1 MMHADFPYEELI
13 KAQPQVVSGADAE
26 IMLRSRRSCR
36 SYAPE
41 LPERGDLECMIRVAM
56 MAPTAFNCEDR
67 AIVVVTDR
75 NVLEALKRGLV
86 KETKRNMTLLS
97 AFAARP
103 LSFLLPAETI
113 EHFQRMLLDFEATLP
128 HVEKGHDMFFH
139 DAPALVLFT
148 STSSDPFG
156 KDHAL
161 LAMSYFM
168 TQAQAM
174 GYGTCINGH
183 LQAAHKLVARHV
195 PIKKYHRVFGAITL
209 GRPNIRFHHT
219 VTRKAADVSWVG
231 EYKA

>member
-1 MMHADFPYEELI
+1 MMHADFPYEKLI
-13 KAQPQVVSGADAE
+13 KAQPEVVSGADAE

-86 KETKRNMTLLS
+86 KETKRNMALLS

-148 STSSDPFG
+148 STSRDPLG

-219 VTRKAADVSWVG
+219 VTRKAADVRWVG
-231 EYKA
+231 EYNA